1 MELLYLIVR
10 NKEVYEED
18 FGIYI
23 THEKN
28 QGIIS
33 DEIIYYYVEDD
44 FDLTKVKEGEKIQLD
59 EEFEV
64 IKTELIDVSK
74 MFTEQ

>member
-1 MELLYLIVR
+1 MELLYLLVR
-10 NKEVYEED
+10 NKKIHEED

-23 THEKN
+23 THQKN
-28 QGIIS
+28 EGIIS
-33 DEIIYYYVEDD
+33 DAIIYFYVEDD
-44 FDLTKVKEGEKIQLD
+44 FDLKKVKTGEKIELD

-64 IKTELIDVSK
+64 IEIKKIDVSK

>member
-1 MELLYLIVR
+1 MELLHLIVR
-10 NKEVYEED
+10 NKKIYKED

-23 THEKN
+23 THQKN
-28 QGIIS
+28 EGTIS
-33 DEIIYYYVEDD
+33 DAIIYYYTEDD
-44 FDLTKVKEGEKIQLD
+44 FDFKKVKAGEKIELD

-64 IKTELIDVSK
+64 IKTELINVSK